1 MARIGLSRSARPQTP
16 HAPGAGRGA
25 VSGAVGEAAAIAMRL
40 GWVCR
45 AINGALPQDPGQTHT
60 RLKMFLDGK
69 P

>member
-1 MARIGLSRSARPQTP
+1 
-16 HAPGAGRGA
+16 
-25 VSGAVGEAAAIAMRL
+25 MRL

-45 AINGALPQDPGQTHT
+45 AINGALPRTGQTQT